1 MAKEIDARGL
11 PCPRPVILTKQA
23 IEEGVGELVILVDN
37 EPASENVSKMARK
50 MGYEV
55 KVEKA
60 GSDFRILAA
69 RTEAAEVCGEAVE
82 RETTIFINSDT
93 IGRGDDE
100 LGAALMKSFLYA
112 LTKSEDKPN
121 KVIFMNGGV
130 KLVVGGSEVVDSLKE
145 LIDSGVHVLA
155 CGTCLDFFKLK
166 DKVAVGEVSNM
177 YEILSSFL
185 EADKVITI

>member
-23 IEEGVGELVILVDN
+23 IEEGNEELVILVDN

-50 MGYEV
+50 MGYET

-60 GSDFRILAA
+60 GSDFRILAT
-69 RTEAAEVCGEAVE
+69 RTEAAEVCKEAVE
-82 RETTIFINSDT
+82 RETAIFVNSNT

-121 KVIFMNGGV
+121 KIIFMNGGV
-130 KLVVGGSEVVDSLKE
+130 KLVVDGSEAVDSLKE
-145 LIDSGVHVLA
+145 LLDSGVQVLA

-177 YEILSSFL
+177 YEILSFFL
-185 EADKVITI
+185 KADKVITI